1 MCWKKEDE
9 LYNNGGAFKLT
20 CRDESGVIVTL
31 IADNY
36 FGYCK
41 KEVKTQI
48 SYAANLFGLCE
59 EEHAGGALV
68 FPSYD
73 LGEEFS
79 GDVHVKQLGHTFA
92 EVATRYGAML
102 DVKPEGYGVDKKFP
116 EIIYIPHDAHF
127 DLQLQKVSWLKDGA
141 EHSIKLQPDK
151 TYVRPSGY
159 KVRMEKPGENRA
171 WRLVGIAAEGLMCHK
186 PCTVSGGGKSEI
198 SKPITDAILTG
209 PVFVADLKRDFDQ
222 VEELIHRDYSGRFLD
237 TAKKDSRDVLA
248 AERSLGS
255 VIKLLTPDTREF
267 NPAYNAWVET
277 VPQYVKELVF
287 VVKRYYKPVW
297 GNDWRSHF
305 TVDIINGVPGNELK
319 CDNTHARDD
328 AAARGFRAGRPLAHV
343 RPAQGFSSRRQ
354 GPGGGR
360 HHRVRAGAARER
372 GKFVRNGQGA
382 DAQVRQ
388 ELRTAAVPAAGRRHS
403 SRLRQADGIRFR
415 AARQFL
421 FQLRTAARED
431 GGGVHRER
439 HPVPPVHRADA
450 GDSSAKWPRP
460 ASRIFLCP
468 PPTRASWT
476 ASRAKIRATCRNVP
490 TSSIRWKVIS
500 RKWARGCAAACRSA
514 SSCRRRSTPF
524 CPDAATIRPNPASAR
539 SRVTTRFIFSSCRNC
554 SWNSSAA

>member
-116 EIIYIPHDAHF
+116 EIIYVPHDAHF
-127 DLQLQKVSWLKDGA
+127 DLHTQKVSWLKDGT
-141 EHSIKLQPDK
+141 ERSIKLQPDK

-237 TAKKDSRDVLA
+237 TAKKDSREVLA

-267 NPAYNAWVET
+267 NPAYNAWIET

-287 VVKRYYKPVW
+287 VVKRYYKPDV
-297 GNDWRSHF
+297 
-305 TVDIINGVPGNELK
+305 
-319 CDNTHARDD
+319 
-328 AAARGFRAGRPLAHV
+328 
-343 RPAQGFSSRRQ
+343 
-354 GPGGGR
+354 
-360 HHRVRAGAARER
+360 
-372 GKFVRNGQGA
+372 GQ
-382 DAQVRQ
+382 
-388 ELRTAAVPAAGRRHS
+388 
-403 SRLRQADGIRFR
+403 
-415 AARQFL
+415 
-421 FQLRTAARED
+421 
-431 GGGVHRER
+431 
-439 HPVPPVHRADA
+439 
-450 GDSSAKWPRP
+450 
-460 ASRIFLCP
+460 
-468 PPTRASWT
+468 
-476 ASRAKIRATCRNVP
+476 
-490 TSSIRWKVIS
+490 
-500 RKWARGCAAACRSA
+500 
-514 SSCRRRSTPF
+514 
-524 CPDAATIRPNPASAR
+524 
-539 SRVTTRFIFSSCRNC
+539 
-554 SWNSSAA
+554 